1 METFCRAGVPCGAVR
16 DTLEVLNDPDLRR
29 RGIFVTVQDPDR
41 GEVTIP
47 GWPIQM
53 SDAHVDVR
61 LAPRPGEHNEEILSG
76 LLGLSPAEI
85 AALTGAPARTVE
97 V

>member
-1 METFCRAGVPCGAVR
+1 MPAGAVR

-29 RGIFVTVQDPDR
+29 RGIFVTVDDPDR

-53 SDAHVDVR
+53 SDADVPVHR
-61 LAPRPGEHNEEILSG
+61 APRPGEHNQESWGG
-76 LLGLSPAEI
+76 LLGLSDEEI
-85 AALTGAPARTVE
+85 RGLTLAAAAAG
-97 V
+97 